1 MPHPQSG
8 FIGSYA
14 INNRHTSKNNL
25 YNSKYLFY
33 RHIVIMAKQIRF
45 SDEAKNTIF
54 AGVKKVADAVKVT
67 MGPKGRNV
75 ILERSYGAP
84 IVTND
89 GVTVAKEIDLEDKIE
104 NIGASLV
111 KEAATK
117 TNDAA
122 GDGTATTVVLVEA
135 IIKEGLRY
143 IRSGVNPFS
152 LGKWLHKAVD
162 LVVSEIQKE
171 AKDVSQKEEIQQIA
185 TISAQDEQVGELIAE
200 IMDEV
205 GKDGVV
211 TVEEGKS
218 IGLEKDLV
226 KGMQFDQWYL
236 SPYFVTDPQ
245 RMEAST
251 ENPAIVITD
260 KKISSVKDILHLLEA
275 LAAKGKREVVLI
287 ADDIEGEA
295 LTTLV
300 LNKIRWVLNVL
311 ALNAPGF
318 GDRKKEI
325 MRDIAA
331 VTGATVITEE
341 IGITLE
347 SATIDMLGS
356 AAKVVASKDKTTIVD
371 GKGNQD
377 DIDARA
383 SILRGQI
390 EKTTSDYDREKLQER
405 LARIAGGVAIIKVG
419 AATEMEMK
427 NKKYKIEDALNA
439 TRAAVEE
446 GILPG
451 GGTSFVKI
459 TNKLAALQLDD
470 ADEQIG
476 VQIVQEAITY
486 PVRQIANNA
495 GFKGDWVVEE
505 VRANSDF
512 VTGFDAKTGEFK
524 NLVQAG
530 IIDPAKVLRVSLQ
543 NAVSAAAMILTTDA
557 VIADI
562 PKKDDGHSHW
572 ADMAGMWGMGGMGGM
587 GGMM

>member
-1 MPHPQSG
+1 
-8 FIGSYA
+8 
-14 INNRHTSKNNL
+14 
-25 YNSKYLFY
+25 
-33 RHIVIMAKQIRF
+33 MAKQIRF
-45 SDEAKNTIF
+45 SDEAKNSIF

-67 MGPKGRNV
+67 MWPKGRNV

-89 GVTVAKEIDLEDKIE
+89 GVTVAKEIELEDKIE

-122 GDGTATTVVLVEA
+122 GDGTTTTVVLVEA
-135 IIKEGLRY
+135 IVKEGLRY

-152 LGKWLHKAVD
+152 LGKGLHKAVD
-162 LVVSEIQKE
+162 LVVSEIQKA
-171 AKDVSQKEEIQQIA
+171 AKDVAQKEEIQQIA

-236 SPYFVTDPQ
+236 SPYFVSDPQ
-245 RMEAST
+245 RMEASI
-251 ENPAIVITD
+251 ENPAILITD

-300 LNKIRWVLNVL
+300 LNKIRGVLNVL
-311 ALNAPGF
+311 ALKAPWF
-318 GDRKKEI
+318 GDRKKEL
-325 MRDIAA
+325 MKDIAA
-331 VTGATVITEE
+331 VTGATMISEE

-347 SATIDMLGS
+347 TATIDMLGS
-356 AAKVVASKDKTTIVD
+356 AAKVVSSKDKTTIVD
-371 GKGNQD
+371 GKGNQE

-383 SILRGQI
+383 ALIRGQI

-405 LARIAGGVAIIKVG
+405 LARIAGGVAVIKVG

-451 GGTSFVKI
+451 GGTAFVKI
-459 TNKLAALQLDD
+459 SNKLAALQLED

-512 VTGFDAKTGEFK
+512 NIGFDAKTGEFK

-530 IIDPAKVLRVSLQ
+530 IIDPAKVLRVGLQ

-557 VIADI
+557 VIADT
-562 PKKDDGHSHW
+562 PKKDDGHSHGG
-572 ADMAGMWGMGGMGGM
+572 DMSGMWWMWGMGGMM
-587 GGMM
+587 

>member
-1 MPHPQSG
+1 
-8 FIGSYA
+8 
-14 INNRHTSKNNL
+14 
-25 YNSKYLFY
+25 
-33 RHIVIMAKQIRF
+33 MAKQIRF

-89 GVTVAKEIDLEDKIE
+89 GVTVAKEIDLEDKVE

-122 GDGTATTVVLVEA
+122 GDGTTTTVVLVEA

-152 LGKWLHKAVD
+152 LGKGLHKAVD

-245 RMEAST
+245 RMEASI
-251 ENPAIVITD
+251 ENPAILITD

-300 LNKIRWVLNVL
+300 LNKIRGVLNVL
-311 ALNAPGF
+311 ALKAPGF

-325 MRDIAA
+325 MKDIAA

-405 LARIAGGVAIIKVG
+405 LARIAGGVAVIKVG

-451 GGTSFVKI
+451 GGTAFVKI

-530 IIDPAKVLRVSLQ
+530 IIDPAKVLRVGLQ

-572 ADMAGMWGMGGMGGM
+572 ADMAGMWWMWGM

>member
-1 MPHPQSG
+1 M
-8 FIGSYA
+8 
-14 INNRHTSKNNL
+14 
-25 YNSKYLFY
+25 
-33 RHIVIMAKQIRF
+33 
-45 SDEAKNTIF
+45 
-54 AGVKKVADAVKVT
+54 
-67 MGPKGRNV
+67 
-75 ILERSYGAP
+75 
-84 IVTND
+84 
-89 GVTVAKEIDLEDKIE
+89 
-104 NIGASLV
+104 
-111 KEAATK
+111 
-117 TNDAA
+117 
-122 GDGTATTVVLVEA
+122 
-135 IIKEGLRY
+135 
-143 IRSGVNPFS
+143 
-152 LGKWLHKAVD
+152 
-162 LVVSEIQKE
+162 
-171 AKDVSQKEEIQQIA
+171 
-185 TISAQDEQVGELIAE
+185 
-200 IMDEV
+200 
-205 GKDGVV
+205 
-211 TVEEGKS
+211 
-218 IGLEKDLV
+218 
-226 KGMQFDQWYL
+226 
-236 SPYFVTDPQ
+236 TDPQ
-245 RMEAST
+245 RMEASI
-251 ENPAIVITD
+251 ENPAILITD

-300 LNKIRWVLNVL
+300 LNKIRGVLNVL
-311 ALNAPGF
+311 ALKAPGF

-325 MRDIAA
+325 MKDIAA

-371 GKGNQD
+371 GKGNQN

-405 LARIAGGVAIIKVG
+405 LARIAGGVAVIKVG

-451 GGTSFVKI
+451 GGTAFVKI

-512 VTGFDAKTGEFK
+512 VNGFDAKTGEFK

-530 IIDPAKVLRVSLQ
+530 IIDPAKVLRVGLQ

-562 PKKDDGHSHW
+562 PKKDDGHSH
-572 ADMAGMWGMGGMGGM
+572 
-587 GGMM
+587 

>member
-1 MPHPQSG
+1 
-8 FIGSYA
+8 
-14 INNRHTSKNNL
+14 
-25 YNSKYLFY
+25 
-33 RHIVIMAKQIRF
+33 MAKQIRF

-67 MGPKGRNV
+67 MGPKWRNV

-89 GVTVAKEIDLEDKIE
+89 GVTVAKEIDLEDKVE

-122 GDGTATTVVLVEA
+122 GDGTTTTVVLVEA

-152 LGKWLHKAVD
+152 LGKGLHKAVD

-171 AKDVSQKEEIQQIA
+171 SKDVSQKEEIQQIA

-245 RMEAST
+245 RMEASI
-251 ENPAIVITD
+251 ENPAILITD

-300 LNKIRWVLNVL
+300 LNKIRGVLNVL
-311 ALNAPGF
+311 ALKAPGF

-325 MRDIAA
+325 MKDIAA

-371 GKGNQD
+371 GKGNQN

-405 LARIAGGVAIIKVG
+405 LARIAGGVAVIKVG

-512 VTGFDAKTGEFK
+512 VNGFDAKTGEFK
-524 NLVQAG
+524 DLVKAG
-530 IIDPAKVLRVSLQ
+530 IIDPAKVLRVGLQ

-572 ADMAGMWGMGGMGGM
+572 ADMAGMWWMWGMS
-587 GGMM
+587 GMM